1 MELVMKKY
9 FFLLT
14 TLSLIASACV
24 LPAAFQL
31 QAATPA
37 PITVADLQKTATVS
51 SQQTLEALPS
61 PTLNMVSETISPSN
75 TPRAATA
82 TDTPPAIA
90 PTETQNPILQTLTA
104 TLGTGTVISDAQTA
118 AVSIGASSTPNPA
131 LTITPTGIA
140 HPLHSGTMPPNLPY
154 GQITLINRS
163 KVEVYISMRCVTKDG
178 YVTIIE
184 YPVRTTVNTDAPAG
198 QYTYVLWVGG
208 RQILG
213 DFGLSKS
220 QELKITIY
228 KDRVQVK

>member
-9 FFLLT
+9 FFLVT

-24 LPAAFQL
+24 LPAIFQS

-37 PITVADLQKTATVS
+37 PITVADLQETATVS

-61 PTLNMVSETISPSN
+61 PTLAVVSETIVPSN
-75 TPRAATA
+75 TSTSKAATA
-82 TDTPPAIA
+82 TET
-90 PTETQNPILQTLTA
+90 PTETQNPVLLTLTA
-104 TLGTGTVISDAQTA
+104 TLGTGTVMSDAQTA
-118 AVSIGASSTPNPA
+118 AVSTGASSTPNPV

-140 HPLHSGTMPPNLPY
+140 RPLHSGTMPPDLPY
-154 GQITLINRS
+154 GQITLVNRS

-184 YPVRTTVNTDAPAG
+184 YPVRTTVNTNAPAG
-198 QYTYVLWVGG
+198 KYTYVVWVGG

-213 DFGLSKS
+213 NFGLSKS